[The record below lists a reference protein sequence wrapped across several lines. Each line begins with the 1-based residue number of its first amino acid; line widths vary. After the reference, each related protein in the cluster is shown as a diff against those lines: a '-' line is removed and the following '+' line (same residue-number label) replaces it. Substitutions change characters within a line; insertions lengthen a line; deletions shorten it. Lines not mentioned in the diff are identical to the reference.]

1 MLRFETSGKQRVV
14 RIVVVWR
21 IERKKNRHR
30 CRSFSV
36 GLSVRINSWQLSGR
50 PSGN

>member
-21 IERKKNRHR
+21 IERKKT
-30 CRSFSV
+30 
-36 GLSVRINSWQLSGR
+36 GIAAGR
-50 PSGN
+50 FPSDFQ